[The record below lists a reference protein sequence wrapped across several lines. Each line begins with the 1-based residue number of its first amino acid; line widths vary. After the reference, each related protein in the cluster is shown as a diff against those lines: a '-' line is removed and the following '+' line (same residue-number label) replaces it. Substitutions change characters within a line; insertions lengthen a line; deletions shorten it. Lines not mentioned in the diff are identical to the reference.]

1 MGIWTFRRSTCVK
14 VIKYS
19 ILCEDKEHLLFIQC
33 LIKHHFNSIDITFK
47 FDEAF
52 YKRFKCNNN
61 KDVLKS
67 YAIQIE
73 RSSYLDP
80 YNLDIVFVGIDY
92 DSRRRENFNV
102 ELEKLYLA
110 LNPKAKEKAAIFF
123 PVQAIEHW
131 FLFIKRR
138 NEGQAST
145 KNLAEDIEK
154 ITRKQAKQ
162 LFQSEKTVSIEKMID
177 ALISTADIEWLCNQ
191 SKSFNSFYIRLEK
204 LLKNKR

>member
-1 MGIWTFRRSTCVK
+1 MGLRTFRRSTCVK

-19 ILCEDKEHLLFIQC
+19 ILCEDKEHRLFIQSI
-33 LIKHHFNSIDITFK
+33 LTHHFNSADITFK

-67 YAIQIE
+67 YIIQIE

-92 DSRRRENFNV
+92 HSRRRENFNA
-102 ELEKLYLA
+102 ELEKLYTPLTA
-110 LNPKAKEKAAIFF
+110 KAKEKAVIFF

-131 FLFIKRR
+131 FLFLKRKNEAPMSTR
-138 NEGQAST
+138 NF
-145 KNLAEDIEK
+145 AEDIER

-162 LFQSEKTVSIEKMID
+162 LLNLQSTVPMEKLID
-177 ALISTADIEWLCNQ
+177 VLITTADLEWLSNQ
-191 SKSFNSFYIRLEK
+191 STSFNSFYIK
-204 LLKNKR
+204 LKNNLKNGK